1 MYAQSAP
8 ESLLGSYF
16 WQTTDKQQV
25 IHFESLVAPS
35 IDSLSSSQQPC
46 HWDHTQNKQQWR

>member
-8 ESLLGSYF
+8 GSLLGSYF

-46 HWDHTQNKQQWR
+46 HWDHTQNKQKWR